1 MVSTLIKTLSCLRD
15 RRLDRALVRYL
26 RIFVAEEDLDL
37 LQERFSVLIER
48 SMTCI
53 RVHNELSVWQMLLE
67 NESVD
72 RCHYDVFVAV
82 NNERGMCDAFQG
94 GVTSGGWYRSPLPD
108 RGKLGDGR
116 VPGQGRSRSFLRDS
130 SRFMYSRP
138 AAWLASEGEKN
149 AANKNATGSACSS
162 GDSSVK
168 VMPSPPRGPVPT
180 KMSFLRTSGRSSA
193 TCCPIMPPSEKPKRL
208 NVFRP
213 S

>member
-53 RVHNELSVWQMLLE
+53 RVHDELSVWQMLRQ
-67 NESVD
+67 NESID

-82 NNERGMCDAFQG
+82 NNERWMCDAFQR
-94 GVTSGGWYRSPLPD
+94 GVASGGWYRSPLPD

-116 VPGQGRSRSFLRDS
+116 VPGHRKIKIIFTRLESLHVFAFQRLAGFRGREERSQQER
-130 SRFMYSRP
+130 
-138 AAWLASEGEKN
+138 
-149 AANKNATGSACSS
+149 
-162 GDSSVK
+162 
-168 VMPSPPRGPVPT
+168 
-180 KMSFLRTSGRSSA
+180 
-193 TCCPIMPPSEKPKRL
+193 
-208 NVFRP
+208 
-213 S
+213 